1 MGDLRELMQKAEAAE
16 EAMTHST
23 CQICGREFPHPTD
36 SLCLKVSVC
45 LDAEIELRRCIRED
59 SKIAENMRD
68 YWKNQGVND

>member
-1 MGDLRELMQKAEAAE
+1 MTDLKEIMRKAEAAE
-16 EAMTHST
+16 ETMTRST

-36 SLCLKVSVC
+36 YLCLKVAIA

-59 SKIAENMRD
+59 SRIAENMRD